1 MFIIIGG
8 DGKEYGPVTPE
19 QVRTWIKAGRANLE
33 TSAKA
38 LGTEEWRRLGD
49 FVEFAP
55 PGDAPPIMG
64 SPPAAAPA
72 FAAPEAAGLVRADRG
87 ARLLARGIDWAI
99 EIACAIPGGFL
110 LGGEILKI
118 VTAASQGKEPDFSEL
133 DVPRVILG
141 ASVLFGTW
149 LILLAVQVWLLATRG
164 QTIGKRLLGLRVVK
178 IDGSAAG
185 IVHAWLMREALITVI
200 GMVAGFIP
208 FVGPILLRPAFHLVD
223 WCLIFRDDQRCLHDT
238 IAGTIVVKA

>member
-38 LGTEEWRRLGD
+38 LGSEEWRRLGD
-49 FVEFAP
+49 FVEFTA
-55 PGDAPPIMG
+55 PGDIPPIMG
-64 SPPAAAPA
+64 SPATAAPA
-72 FAAPEAAGLVRADRG
+72 FTATAVTGLVRADRG
-87 ARLLARGIDWAI
+87 ARLLARMIDWAI
-99 EIACAIPGGFL
+99 EITCAIPGGIL

-118 VTAASQGKEPDFSEL
+118 VTAASQGKDPDFSEL
-133 DVPRVILG
+133 DLPRVILG
-141 ASVLFGTW
+141 ASALFGTW
-149 LILLAVQVWLLATRG
+149 LILLAIQVWLLATRG

-178 IDGSAAG
+178 IDGSPAG
-185 IVHAWLMREALITVI
+185 IVNAWLMREALVTVI

-208 FVGPILLRPAFHLVD
+208 LVGPIFLRPAFHIVD
-223 WCLIFRDDQRCLHDT
+223 WCLIFRDDQLCLHDT
-238 IAGTIVVKA
+238 IAGTMVVKA